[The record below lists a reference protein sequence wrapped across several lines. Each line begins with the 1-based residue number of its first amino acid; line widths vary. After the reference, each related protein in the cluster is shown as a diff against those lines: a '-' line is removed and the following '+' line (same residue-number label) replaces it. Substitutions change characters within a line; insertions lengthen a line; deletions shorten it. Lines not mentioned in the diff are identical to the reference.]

1 MTTKLDTAIVAAKE
15 ARKVSN
21 GALKVLATAQK
32 RVTAT
37 VTALEKAL
45 AEQDAALVVAG
56 TASAN
61 AKTAAAALAKAQPT
75 KAVKAKAPKATVAAA
90 PVAAPAAPKG
100 AKAAKA
106 AKA

>member
-32 RVTAT
+32 RVVAT

-56 TASAN
+56 TASAT
-61 AKTAAAALAKAQPT
+61 AKTAAAALAKAQPA
-75 KAVKAKAPKATVAAA
+75 KAVKAKPVAKAAAVVA
-90 PVAAPAAPKG
+90 PVAVPVKAG
-100 AKAAKA
+100 KAAKA
-106 AKA
+106 PKA